1 MDNLI
6 NIVNKQ
12 KATRSLNSYAE
23 RDHGHIDVRFRN
35 VHLCLLNETIGRTI
49 FRKNDLYA
57 DASTLYEL
65 MMPIGGRGS
74 HHYHGLKPTQIIQT
88 LSNLKKADCIIHSE
102 KERILLGVYLETGID
117 KCMVVIIDPEATVKT
132 DFQAKVCKLI
142 TMYEY
147 SEFSKHLK
155 NIPKEDIIL
164 LRYPIKKG
172 DT

>member
-1 MDNLI
+1 MGKDI
-6 NIVNKQ
+6 NVKNIEEAVK
-12 KATRSLNSYAE
+12 SLNHYAE
-23 RDHGHIDVRFRN
+23 RDRGHFDVRFRN
-35 VHLCLLNETIGRTI
+35 VHLCTLNETAERTI
-49 FRKNDLYA
+49 FRKNDLYV

-132 DFQAKVCKLI
+132 DFRTKVCKLI

-147 SEFSKHLK
+147 SAFSKHLE
-155 NIPKEDIIL
+155 NLPETDIIF
-164 LRYPIKKG
+164 RRVPKKKG